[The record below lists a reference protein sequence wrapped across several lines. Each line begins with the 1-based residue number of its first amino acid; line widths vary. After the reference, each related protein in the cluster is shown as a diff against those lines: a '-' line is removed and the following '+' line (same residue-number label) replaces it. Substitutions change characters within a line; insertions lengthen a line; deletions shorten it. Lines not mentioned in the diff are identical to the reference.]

1 MFKKKIKF
9 LLAHVKNVSSKYKNI
24 KHNYY
29 KLLFFSMKESFPILN
44 KWMEND
50 LKKKKPRSKNAWKW
64 VTAIYNWGIMKLL
77 VCTNR
82 GWDTS

>member
-44 KWMEND
+44 K
-50 LKKKKPRSKNAWKW
+50 
-64 VTAIYNWGIMKLL
+64 
-77 VCTNR
+77 
-82 GWDTS
+82 

>member
-1 MFKKKIKF
+1 MFKKKIEF

-24 KHNYY
+24 K
-29 KLLFFSMKESFPILN
+29 LFISMKELFPILN
-44 KWMEND
+44 KWMEMIFFI
-50 LKKKKPRSKNAWKW
+50 KKKKTRSKNAWKW

>member
-1 MFKKKIKF
+1 MFKKKIEF

-24 KHNYY
+24 K
-29 KLLFFSMKESFPILN
+29 LFISMKELFPILN
-44 KWMEND
+44 KWMEMIFFF
-50 LKKKKPRSKNAWKW
+50 LKKKTRSKNAWKW